1 MRVTIK
7 DVANKAQVS
16 PSTVSRVI
24 AGNGRIGKDTIQRVR
39 QVLDE
44 LGYHPHHA
52 AQGLAKR
59 TTCTLGIILPR
70 TPDDVFS
77 NFFFPELIRG
87 ISTRASRSGFDILM
101 ATGSLAQEERES
113 LTRMV
118 RGGRVDGVVL
128 LSSRLEDPLIRLLE
142 EEQFPYVLIGRN
154 DYSASTLSVDTDN
167 IRAAYEL
174 TQHLIAQGN
183 QRIGF
188 VAGPANMIVNRDRL
202 EGYRK
207 AMEEA
212 RYPVQDEWI
221 IDGELLQQSGFRA
234 ISMLMELED
243 RPTALVVI
251 DDGVCF
257 GVLRGLGELGYHVPR
272 DISLAAFNN
281 IALSELSTPS
291 LTSIDIGTYQ
301 LGYTA
306 AHQLL
311 LLLAGEEKAKS
322 RFIIPHRLVVRESS
336 LRK

>member
-1 MRVTIK
+1 M
-7 DVANKAQVS
+7 DGS
-16 PSTVSRVI
+16 E
-24 AGNGRIGKDTIQRVR
+24 RIR
-39 QVLDE
+39 
-44 LGYHPHHA
+44 
-52 AQGLAKR
+52 
-59 TTCTLGIILPR
+59 
-70 TPDDVFS
+70 F
-77 NFFFPELIRG
+77 
-87 ISTRASRSGFDILM
+87 
-101 ATGSLAQEERES
+101 TGS
-113 LTRMV
+113 
-118 RGGRVDGVVL
+118 GR
-128 LSSRLEDPLIRLLE
+128 
-142 EEQFPYVLIGRN
+142 
-154 DYSASTLSVDTDN
+154 YSTSCPIIPTLSVDTDN

-188 VAGPANMIVNRDRL
+188 VAGPANTIVNRDRL

-212 RYPVQDEWI
+212 RYPVLEEWI

-257 GVLRGLGELGYHVPR
+257 GVLRGLGEQGYHVPH

-311 LLLAGEEKAKS
+311 LLAGEEQARS

-336 LRK
+336 LRT